1 MPRNPLDLVVT
12 ERVDIRHIIEFDS
25 FMLQENTIDVTS
37 LGLSDANYN
46 LLQSIVTSNA
56 ANYYEPNASW
66 VEGET
71 RVTREANAFSS
82 LLHNHRY
89 ICDNFVDENTSR

>member
-37 LGLSDANYN
+37 LGLSDANYKLRQIQQIIMN
-46 LLQSIVTSNA
+46 LMQI
-56 ANYYEPNASW
+56 
-66 VEGET
+66 G
-71 RVTREANAFSS
+71 
-82 LLHNHRY
+82 
-89 ICDNFVDENTSR
+89 